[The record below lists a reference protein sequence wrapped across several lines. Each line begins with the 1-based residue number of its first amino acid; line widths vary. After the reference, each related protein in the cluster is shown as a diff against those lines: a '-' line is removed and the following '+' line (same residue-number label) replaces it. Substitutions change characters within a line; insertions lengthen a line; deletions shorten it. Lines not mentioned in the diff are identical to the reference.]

1 MLAKP
6 SLPRDSSAAREGI
19 ILLFDGLESNEDVDI
34 PSWGAP
40 GDPHELEMA
49 LFERRGLISRLGLW
63 RRFLN
68 VSKTNSPRVVASIG
82 FPSKSTPHASV
93 AVRTASDS
101 CLAELP

>member
-49 LFERRGLISRLGLW
+49 LFERRGC
-63 RRFLN
+63 
-68 VSKTNSPRVVASIG
+68 G
-82 FPSKSTPHASV
+82 FPCCPGGTQGSWEGTSEALTCARQSW
-93 AVRTASDS
+93 
-101 CLAELP
+101 CN